1 MRTRRQEQTLQFI
14 YTRRRHHNCLIN
26 ADFFHNLE
34 ASATYQPIGHFKIYT
49 RSIED
54 VEANPD
60 KFMKAIDRE
69 LTR

>member
-1 MRTRRQEQTLQFI
+1 MRTRRQEQTIELKD
-14 YTRRRHHNCLIN
+14 TRRSHHNCLIN